1 MVKQY
6 LVKNMMVNT
15 LKKLNCIMSLLVL
28 VTVAGC
34 QQAPTIRKQTAVPPS
49 EQLEQT
55 ASIVAATRY
64 LKMRCNRSDLPDE
77 QAILNVANRLANG
90 KGWQPLTLEEI
101 RKHSDDIYERLTK
114 DSTPEHIKC
123 SEFNRR
129 LVPFIGE
136 LLAEVR
142 G

>member
-1 MVKQY
+1 
-6 LVKNMMVNT
+6 MMVNT
-15 LKKLNCIMSLLVL
+15 LKKLNCITSLLL
-28 VTVAGC
+28 LMTAAGC
-34 QQAPTIRKQTAVPPS
+34 QQPPSIRKQIAVPPS

-55 ASIVAATRY
+55 ASITAATRY

-77 QAILNVANRLANG
+77 QVSLNVVNRIANG
-90 KGWQPLTLEEI
+90 KGWQSLNQVEI
-101 RKHSDDIYERLTK
+101 RKQSDDIYERLTR

-123 SEFNRR
+123 SEFNRQ

-136 LLAEVR
+136 LLAGGR